1 MTITPITA
9 DAGKGKRQQMTVSE
23 SREDKSLGMDQ
34 RISRRDFLNSTL
46 LASGSLLMTS
56 LTPMRLLGE
65 EDDWTGYSGVGD
77 YSTSNGNTLEV
88 LAAGHRIRDGEFD
101 RLPTNTVDTDEIY
114 DCVVVGGGISGLAA
128 ALFFMRN
135 SGKNR
140 TCLVLDDHPVF
151 GGEAKRNEFLVD
163 GHRLMAHQ
171 GSAVFFV
178 QYPPSFLGRFYDS
191 IGLKT
196 PRLQYQKWAGP
207 EKEMALSK
215 TPYDMVGSEPATY
228 GLYFGAMAGGS
239 IAGGETATVFWRRDF
254 AVPRLDYVRR
264 AHDAA
269 LRHQPRNYSDFPVS
283 SGRWRVRPG
292 A

>member
-1 MTITPITA
+1 M
-9 DAGKGKRQQMTVSE
+9 
-23 SREDKSLGMDQ
+23 
-34 RISRRDFLNSTL
+34 
-46 LASGSLLMTS
+46 
-56 LTPMRLLGE
+56 
-65 EDDWTGYSGVGD
+65 GD
-77 YSTSNGNTLEV
+77 YSTSHGNTLEV

-101 RLPTNTVDTDEIY
+101 RLPTNIVDTDEIY

-178 QYPPSFLGRFYDS
+178 QYPHSFLGRFYDS

-228 GLYFGAMAGGS
+228 GLYFGAKFGQKPGTWLIDPWGKKLEGAPISENARAELLRWRVGPLREEKRPRYFGDEISRYLDS
-239 IAGGETATVFWRRDF
+239 ITLEE
-254 AVPRLDYVRR
+254 
-264 AHDAA
+264 
-269 LRHQPRNYSDFPVS
+269 RHQPRNYSDFPVS